1 MNRKTS
7 YALHIQPLFTPSQRS
22 CMLGQFDLNKY
33 EDVKKWA
40 TRIAPRLADKTMP
53 ADAAKPWPD
62 EWIALFQRWIDEGC
76 AP

>member
-7 YALHIQPLFTPSQRS
+7 YSLHIQPLFTASQRA
-22 CMLGQFDLNKY
+22 CMLGKFDLNKY
-33 EDVKKWA
+33 EDVRQWA
-40 TRIAPRLADKTMP
+40 GKIASSLANKTMP
-53 ADAAKPWPD
+53 ADDAKPWPD